1 MRAKLER
8 SGKGEKILFIHG
20 AGGNAKSW
28 FYQTEGLKSQSEVVA
43 VDLPGHGRASVS
55 NGCTSIE
62 EYRDSVHSALS
73 LSGIEKC
80 YISGHSMGGAIAMS
94 FALTFPDIV
103 KGIVLVGTGAKLK
116 VFTQI
121 LEGIMKN
128 KEKTLSS
135 IIEYAVSKNAPA
147 SLKKGCFDEM
157 MKCSPEVI
165 YGDFLACDRF
175 NAMQILNTIN
185 LPTLIICGTEDA
197 LTPPKY
203 SVYLHENIKGSR
215 LVLIKDAGHMVM
227 MEKPDEVN
235 NAIIEF
241 VNMVGRG

>member
-1 MRAKLER
+1 MKAKLER
-8 SGKGEKILFIHG
+8 AGKGEMILFIHG
-20 AGGNAKSW
+20 AGGNANSW

-43 VDLPGHGRASVS
+43 VDLPGHGKASVS
-55 NGCTSIE
+55 KGCTSIE

-73 LSGIEKC
+73 SSGIDKC
-80 YISGHSMGGAIAMS
+80 YIVGHSMGGAIAMT
-94 FALTFPDIV
+94 FALTFPDKV

-116 VFTQI
+116 VFPQI
-121 LEGIMKN
+121 LEGIMKD

-157 MKCSPEVI
+157 MKCNPEVI

-175 NAMQILNTIN
+175 NAMETLNTIDV
-185 LPTLIICGTEDA
+185 PTLIVCGTEDA

-203 SVYLHENIKGSR
+203 SIYLHQNIKESR

-235 NAIIEF
+235 NAIIDF
-241 VNMVGRG
+241 ISSI